1 MKKSTTCKKCG
12 LVSFAT
18 TDVCKR
24 CGAKLE
30 PGVIAPSQSAAL
42 KQPAKDKS
50 RRHTILLVAGC
61 FISFVLGFVAFG
73 STANY
78 NTPLALGLFCGV
90 FGAGILLSFLVVNFL
105 KSRST
110 RQGGPPVDRKSW
122 KVILYP
128 LLMFI
133 LLLPLM
139 MLKLSPHATADQL
152 GQGIGRLVASCFL
165 PAIVTGIWIN
175 RSKHEWSWLGA
186 GLRYLLFFAVFS
198 ILAFFGQHP
207 NR

>member
-12 LVSFAT
+12 LVSFAA

-30 PGVIAPSQSAAL
+30 PLVSAPSQSAAL
-42 KQPAKDKS
+42 QEPAQDRS

-90 FGAGILLSFLVVNFL
+90 FGGGILLSFLVVNFL
-105 KSRST
+105 KSRGAIQRRS
-110 RQGGPPVDRKSW
+110 PSDRKSW

-128 LLMFI
+128 LLMFL
-133 LLLPLM
+133 LLLPV
-139 MLKLSPHATADQL
+139 MLLRLSPNVTAEQL
-152 GQGIGRLVASCFL
+152 SGAIGQLVGSCFL

-198 ILAFFGQHP
+198 ILVFLGQHP

>member
-1 MKKSTTCKKCG
+1 M
-12 LVSFAT
+12 
-18 TDVCKR
+18 CKR

-30 PGVIAPSQSAAL
+30 PAVITPSQSAAR
-42 KQPAKDKS
+42 QAPAKNKS
-50 RRHTILLVAGC
+50 QRHTILLVVGC

-73 STANY
+73 VTADQ
-78 NTPLALGLFCGV
+78 NTPLALGLFCGM
-90 FGAGILLSFLVVNFL
+90 FGGGILLSFLVVNLL
-105 KSRST
+105 KSRSA

-128 LLMFI
+128 LIMFL
-133 LLLPLM
+133 LLLPVI
-139 MLKLSPHATADQL
+139 MLKLSPNTTAEQL
-152 GQGIGRLVASCFL
+152 SRAIGQLVASCFL

-186 GLRYLLFFAVFS
+186 CWRYLLFFAVFS
-198 ILAFFGQHP
+198 ILGFLGQHP